1 MEAPCVT
8 RPNGPNCGLIW
19 PRHPPQGW
27 EHSSLLWQSLTSA
40 STIAL
45 LKIYRAVHERWQRKF
60 SPQHSKVCFA
70 IHLPF
75 IVYLKKLTSLK
86 AKNNVTTCSLDDTL
100 KWKLYLLVNYTR
112 CIFLS
117 KLWQTQNSLTVLL
130 STNRMIT
137 CAKYAN
143 LIHQETRL
151 KTDLC
156 QM

>member
-40 STIAL
+40 STITL
-45 LKIYRAVHERWQRKF
+45 LKIYCAVHERWQRKF

-75 IVYLKKLTSLK
+75 IVYLKKLKSLK
-86 AKNNVTTCSLDDTL
+86 AKKNKTM
-100 KWKLYLLVNYTR
+100 WLLVPWMT
-112 CIFLS
+112 
-117 KLWQTQNSLTVLL
+117 QTMYICWLIIQDAFSWANCDRHKQTVLL

-137 CAKYAN
+137 CAKHAN
-143 LIHQETRL
+143 LIHQEIRL